1 MSSSNE
7 NPTDGES
14 MSNQPQSVSSED
26 KLAVHERDRNT
37 CIGCQES
44 FQTAEEL
51 DVHHIVPRGAA
62 GPDTLRNKAS
72 LCRRCH
78 EAVHGE
84 RDHCPTVRLE
94 STGDMIDKDF
104 FWFRHFLNHQLPAI
118 TEAATG
124 RRVEPMFNHAESA
137 PYEAWHIP
145 VGELRQAAKILT
157 RIDVKYKTPM
167 LDRYM

>member
-1 MSSSNE
+1 MSSSYE
-7 NPTDGES
+7 NPTDDES
-14 MSNQPQSVSSED
+14 MSNQPQSVPSEV

-51 DVHHIVPRGAA
+51 DVHHIVQRGVA

-84 RDHCPTVRLE
+84 RDHAPTIRIE

-104 FWFRHFLNHQLPAI
+104 AWFRHFFTNQVPAI
-118 TEAATG
+118 TEVATG
-124 RRVEPMFNHAESA
+124 HRVEPMFNHAESA
-137 PYEAWHIP
+137 PYEAWHISL
-145 VGELRQAAKILT
+145 GELRQMAKILT
-157 RIDVKYKTPM
+157 RMDVKYRTPM
-167 LDRYM
+167 MEEYM